1 MDTGSPS
8 GARPHALIAL
18 RPTPIGVD
26 EAYAHVNVPTC
37 GGCSFFVG
45 TVRPD
50 ATDRGP
56 VEAIDYEA
64 YEGVAEQV
72 LERIA
77 DEAGARWGVER
88 VAILHRTGT
97 VPVGGAAVVV
107 AVGAAHR
114 AEALAATRYCI
125 DELKR
130 RAPLWKREIA
140 GGRGEWVACTHAT
153 GDVGGA
159 GDVSPVPV
167 DEVV

>member
-1 MDTGSPS
+1 MDTGMPNS
-8 GARPHALIAL
+8 GRSRHLIAL
-18 RPTPIGVD
+18 RTSPISVD
-26 EAYAHVNVPTC
+26 EAFAHVNVPTC

-50 ATDRGP
+50 ATARGP
-56 VEAIDYEA
+56 VEAIEYEA
-64 YEGVAEQV
+64 YEGVAESV
-72 LERIA
+72 LARIA
-77 DEAGARWGVER
+77 DEAVARWGVQR
-88 VAILHRTGT
+88 VAVLHRTGT
-97 VPVGGAAVVV
+97 VPVGGAAVIV

-140 GGRGEWVACTHAT
+140 GGHGEWVSCTHA
-153 GDVGGA
+153 VA
-159 GDVSPVPV
+159 V